1 MRVALRK
8 ARYLKDHHMV
18 LIAFSTLFHN
28 LNEQDMNSI
37 PIVTTFHCVITF
49 ANIS

>member
-1 MRVALRK
+1 MSVALRK
-8 ARYLKDHHMV
+8 ARYFKDHHMV
-18 LIAFSTLFHN
+18 LIVFSALCHN